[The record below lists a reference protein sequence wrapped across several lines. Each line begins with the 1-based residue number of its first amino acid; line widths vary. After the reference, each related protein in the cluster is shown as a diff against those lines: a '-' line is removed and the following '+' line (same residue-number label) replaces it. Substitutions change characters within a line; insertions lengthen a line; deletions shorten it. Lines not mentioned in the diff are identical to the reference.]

1 MDSVLWDI
9 RQALRL
15 LRKAPGFTAVAIGT
29 LALGIG
35 ANTAVFSAVD
45 ALLLRALPYADP
57 DRVVMVW
64 EDDPVAGYRRNTP
77 APGNYTDW
85 VRMQRSFTGI
95 AATRGNTVN
104 LTGDGAPEQLIGR
117 LVTPNF
123 FPVLGVQPIV
133 GRNFTDAENVAGSPV
148 VMISYGL
155 WQRRFAGDPGMVGRT
170 ILLNDARRAVLGVLP
185 RRFVFRNT
193 LVDYWA
199 PIAFTPAMAADHG
212 SHFLNVV
219 ARLAPGVSVDS
230 ADADMTRIAA
240 DLGKQ
245 FPRSN
250 GRVGAVVVPVK
261 EDLLGDTRVEL
272 LVLMAASAAVLL
284 IACANLASL
293 LLSRAIGRSGEF
305 AIRAALGATRGR
317 LVRQMLVEGVVL
329 AVAGGALGLA
339 LAPAGVGLLAQMA
352 PRGFPSATSSII
364 DRRVL
369 VFTLAVSAATGL
381 FFSVVPAL
389 QAARASLRDTLQQQ
403 SRGGGGGRSG
413 LTRDALV
420 VAQVAVALVLL
431 VGAGLMLRTLANL
444 RALEIGFHSDHL
456 LTLRTTLPA
465 SRYDTPAKR
474 VDFFDRVVGQVAA
487 LPNVRH
493 AGYGSTVP
501 FTETGNS
508 TWFQIEGVALP
519 PDDPG
524 DALFRGCTN
533 DYLQTLDAR
542 IVEGRLF
549 DERDGRDGMPTVIV
563 NETFARAYWPGAS
576 ALGRRVRFQSN
587 GRYLTIVG
595 VVRDV
600 RERGYGLSLKSGVY
614 LPLGE
619 AVRTWA
625 QPETLVV
632 RAGGDPL
639 ALAETIRRIVA
650 GVDPNQPVSAVRTM
664 DEIID
669 AGVADR
675 RQQMTL
681 LTSFSTLALLLAS
694 IGLYGVL
701 SYAVSQR
708 SREIG
713 LRIALGA
720 SPGSVVRL
728 IMSRGAALTGAGLG
742 IGLGLAWAGTRAMNN
757 LLYGVGATDAATFAS
772 VVGLLAVVGMA
783 ACGVPAARAARVDP
797 LVVLRDE

>member
-1 MDSVLWDI
+1 MDAIASDI
-9 RQALRL
+9 WQALRL
-15 LRKAPGFTAVAIGT
+15 VRKAPGFTAVAIGT

-57 DRVVMVW
+57 DGVVMVW

-85 VRMQRSFTGI
+85 ARMQRSFAGI

-123 FPVLGVQPIV
+123 FPVLGVQPII
-133 GRNFTDAENVAGSPV
+133 GRNFTEEENATSAPV
-148 VMISYGL
+148 VLISYGL
-155 WQRRFAGDPGMVGRT
+155 WQRRFGGDPAITGRT
-170 ILLNDARRAVLGVLP
+170 ILLNDARREVIGVLP
-185 RRFVFRNT
+185 REFVFRNP

-199 PIAFTPAMAADHG
+199 PISFPPAMAADHG

-219 ARLAPGVSVDS
+219 ARLAPGVSVDA
-230 ADADMTRIAA
+230 ADADMKRIAA
-240 DLGKQ
+240 ELGEQ

-250 GRVGAVVVPVK
+250 SRVSAVVVPVK
-261 EDLLGDTRVEL
+261 EDLLGNARVEL

-293 LLSRAIGRSGEF
+293 LLSRAIGRRGEL
-305 AIRAALGATRGR
+305 AIRAALGATRGW
-317 LVRQMLVEGVVL
+317 LVRQMLVEGLVL
-329 AVAGGALGLA
+329 SVAGGALGLVI
-339 LAPAGVGLLAQMA
+339 APAGVGLLAQMA
-352 PRGFPSATSSII
+352 PRGFPAATSSIV
-364 DRRVL
+364 DPRVL
-369 VFTLAVSAATGL
+369 AFTLAVATMTGVL
-381 FFSVVPAL
+381 FSLVPAL
-389 QAARASLRDTLQQQ
+389 QAARASLGDTLQQQ
-403 SRGGGGGRSG
+403 SRGAGGGRSG
-413 LTRDALV
+413 FTRDALV
-420 VAQVAVALVLL
+420 VAQVAIALVLL

-444 RALEIGFHSDHL
+444 RALEIGFQSDHL

-474 VDFFDRVVGQVAA
+474 VDFFDRVLPQVEA

-493 AGYGSTVP
+493 AGYGSTLP
-501 FTETGNS
+501 FAETGNS
-508 TWFQIEGVALP
+508 TWFQIEGLSLP
-519 PDDPG
+519 PNDPG
-524 DALFRGCTN
+524 DVLFRGCSN
-533 DYLQTLDAR
+533 DYLQTLGVR
-542 IVEGRLF
+542 VVEGRLF
-549 DERDGRDGMPTVIV
+549 DDRDGRDGMPTVIV
-563 NETFARAYWPGAS
+563 NETFARTYWPGAS
-576 ALGRRVRFQSN
+576 ALGHRVRFQPN

-595 VVRDV
+595 VVRDL
-600 RERGYGLSLKSGVY
+600 RERGYTLSLKSGVY

-632 RAGGDPL
+632 RAAGNPV
-639 ALAETIRRIVA
+639 ALAETIRRIVD

-708 SREIG
+708 SRELG
-713 LRIALGA
+713 LRMALGA
-720 SPGSVVRL
+720 TPLSVVRL
-728 IMSRGAALTGAGLG
+728 IISRGVALTGAGLC
-742 IGLGLAWAGTRAMNN
+742 IGVAMAWAGTRAMNN
-757 LLYGVGATDAATFAS
+757 LLYGIRATDAATFAA
-772 VVGLLAVVGMA
+772 VAGLLTLVSMA
-783 ACGVPAARAARVDP
+783 ACGLPALRASRVDP
-797 LVVLRDE
+797 IIVLRLE